1 MSLKSNRKFIVTMS
15 IVGLSALALLFN
27 RLESGDFANV
37 LVAVGVAFMGG
48 NAMEHWS
55 ASGPSKQK
63 GKAADGG
70 D

>member
-1 MSLKSNRKFIVTMS
+1 MNLKHNRKFIVVLS
-15 IVGLSALALLFN
+15 IIGLTAAAFLFGS
-27 RLESGDFANV
+27 LESGDFANV

-55 ASGPSKQK
+55 NKKKKDEES
-63 GKAADGG
+63 DVG